1 MSIEKLDE
9 IVSGITY
16 SDADF
21 TPENWREVAK
31 DVICRAHDDHNQ
43 SIAENRADPCATEEE
58 QAQAP
63 LSLDDFLDQPGTQ
76 KLVDSL
82 QKGPDGIGYP
92 LHENELIER
101 EYAAL
106 EKSMADHECPDPDPG
121 FEDKPWNRP
130 AHDVREASAKT
141 PDHER

>member
-1 MSIEKLDE
+1 MSIEKLDKM
-9 IVSGITY
+9 VASITY

-31 DVICRAHDDHNQ
+31 DVIHRAHDDHNQ
-43 SIAENRADPCATEEE
+43 AIAENRADPTASEADL
-58 QAQAP
+58 AQST
-63 LSLDDFLDQPGTQ
+63 LSLDDFLDQPDTQ
-76 KLVDSL
+76 KLVDNL

-106 EKSMADHECPDPDPG
+106 EKSMADHECPDDCTFV
-121 FEDKPWNRP
+121 FEKGD
-130 AHDVREASAKT
+130 DEY
-141 PDHER
+141 ER

>member
-9 IVSGITY
+9 IVAGVTY

-31 DVICRAHDDHNQ
+31 DVIHRAHDDHNQ
-43 SIAENRADPCATEEE
+43 GLAENRADPCATEEE
-58 QAQAP
+58 LALTP
-63 LSLDDFLDQPGTQ
+63 LSLDDFLDQPDTQ
-76 KLVDSL
+76 KLVDAL

-92 LHENELIER
+92 LGEKELEER

-106 EKSMADHECPDPDPG
+106 AQSMADHECPDDDCTFV
-121 FEDKPWNRP
+121 FEKGD
-130 AHDVREASAKT
+130 DEY
-141 PDHER
+141 ER